1 MNPIYQI
8 PGWLQSSCVRWL
20 LCLVVTSSTLHLG
33 FAFAENYSWRC
44 HTPILC
50 VSIPLVAVARVGMG
64 DAGAQRQVTWEPL
77 IGLLVP
83 TSHLVRPKTLLRS
96 SHDHHR
102 GDRRGHAVRANC

>member
-33 FAFAENYSWRC
+33 FALAENYSWRC

-50 VSIPLVAVARVGMG
+50 VSIPLVDLSPVGMHE
-64 DAGAQRQVTWEPL
+64 AGVHPHGNWEPR

-83 TSHLVRPKTLLRS
+83 TTHLGRSKILLRS
-96 SHDHHR
+96 NHDHHR
-102 GDRRGHAVRANC
+102 ADRRDHAVRSN